1 MKKITIKPS
10 GIGDKK
16 NKIKKTSP
24 VIKKKSSLVKKERK
38 KESAKPSL
46 PIFYKYLENPIISP
60 REDNGWEA
68 WQVFNPGAI
77 LLKDKIHFI
86 YRAIGEDGL
95 SRLGYASSD
104 DGFIISER
112 LPYPIYKHHTLKTKF
127 SYYSFAS
134 GGSFGGCED
143 PRLACIDKEDELFMT
158 YTACDEGLRVALTSI
173 KIKDFLQK
181 KWQWKPPVLIS
192 PPGEVHKNWVLF
204 PEKINGKYAILHS
217 INPQVSIAYRDSLE
231 FQKDEY
237 IQSYYNGKNKDK
249 NGWEKW
255 IRGVGAPPIKT
266 NKGWLLFYHAMDD
279 DLSKYKLGAMLLDL
293 KDPTK
298 ILHRSLEPVLEPD
311 KDYENNGFKT
321 GVVYASGATIK
332 DDKLLV
338 YYGASDSYVGVA
350 YASLEDFLNKLTLT
364 KSALP
369 KLTKLKVKILNKK
382 QK

>member
-1 MKKITIKPS
+1 M
-10 GIGDKK
+10 
-16 NKIKKTSP
+16 
-24 VIKKKSSLVKKERK
+24 
-38 KESAKPSL
+38 
-46 PIFYKYLENPIISP
+46 
-60 REDNGWEA
+60 
-68 WQVFNPGAI
+68 
-77 LLKDKIHFI
+77 
-86 YRAIGEDGL
+86 
-95 SRLGYASSD
+95 
-104 DGFIISER
+104 
-112 LPYPIYKHHTLKTKF
+112 
-127 SYYSFAS
+127 
-134 GGSFGGCED
+134 
-143 PRLACIDKEDELFMT
+143 
-158 YTACDEGLRVALTSI
+158 
-173 KIKDFLQK
+173 
-181 KWQWKPPVLIS
+181 
-192 PPGEVHKNWVLF
+192 
-204 PEKINGKYAILHS
+204 
-217 INPQVSIAYRDSLE
+217 SIAYRDSLE

-298 ILHRSLEPVLEPD
+298 ILHRSPEPVLGPD
-311 KDYENNGFKT
+311 KDYESNGFKT
-321 GVVYASGATIK
+321 GVVYVSGAITK

-350 YASLEDFLNKLTLT
+350 YASLEDFLNKLTFT